1 MMRMAF
7 ALLSSLQIGAR
18 VQKSLERLF
27 WESAVI
33 GTAALFVIAAL
44 VFGLVA
50 AYSALVTVYGFSPF
64 EAAGLMALMLLL
76 IGLLILMALPL
87 SRPRPKRQ
95 TTALIP
101 GQTAGMVTQSVGLVD
116 QGLGAVM
123 QQLGPLPLVA
133 VAFAAGLFA
142 SRR

>member
-7 ALLSSLQIGAR
+7 ALLPSLQIGAR
-18 VQKSLERLF
+18 IQKSLEHLF
-27 WESAVI
+27 WQSVVI
-33 GTAALFVIAAL
+33 GIAATFVLAAL

-50 AYSALVTVYGFSPF
+50 VYGALVTAYAFSPF
-64 EAAGLMALMLLL
+64 QAAALMALTLLL

-87 SRPRPKRQ
+87 SRSRRRHQ
-95 TTALIP
+95 GAAMIP
-101 GQTAGMVTQSVGLVD
+101 GQTAGMVTQSVELVD
-116 QGLGAVM
+116 QSLGTVM

-133 VAFAAGLFA
+133 IAFAAGVLA

>member
-27 WESAVI
+27 WQSAVI
-33 GTAALFVIAAL
+33 GIAAIFVIAAFI
-44 VFGLVA
+44 FGLVA
-50 AYSALVTVYGFSPF
+50 TYNALLTVYVFSPF
-64 EAAGLMALMLLL
+64 EAAALMALTLLL
-76 IGLLILMALPL
+76 IGLLILMAVPL
-87 SRPRPKRQ
+87 TESRPRRP
-95 TTALIP
+95 TAAMIP

-133 VAFAAGLFA
+133 AAFAAGLFA

>member
-18 VQKSLERLF
+18 VQKSLERLL

-33 GTAALFVIAAL
+33 GIAVIFVIAAL

-50 AYSALVTVYGFSPF
+50 ANSALVTVYALRPF
-64 EAAGLMALMLLL
+64 EAAALMALTLLL

-87 SRPRPKRQ
+87 SRSQPRRQ
-95 TTALIP
+95 TEALIP
-101 GQTAGMVTQSVGLVD
+101 GQTAGMVTQSMGLVD